1 MTDILCLA
9 HRKDV
14 DGLASHAILRRYAL
28 INGYSIKHFFVN
40 YGDFNDAI
48 REISDYVGKLIVVA
62 DIGYNKNFMEVSE
75 ILKKLAEKNEFLWI
89 DHHDWSDSKL
99 NTDIKFIIDM
109 KYCAAELVY
118 RTFMKDDEV
127 SKELAYLAR
136 THDFRLKNERSEL
149 ADKIYEVISSGF
161 DKEKIVDYLS
171 KGIFWNEE
179 FENAYI
185 KYQKAKEK
193 GFKFLD
199 EHVKVYKN
207 RYKFVL
213 ALSKDYLSSTIATS
227 YLLEKYDVD
236 FVVCLWKNG
245 KMSFRRKNKK
255 INLKEIA
262 KNFNGGGREEAAGAK
277 IDITINEDNFEE
289 IFDKISE
296 KIKNILETIK
306 VLNAKDKE

>member
-1 MTDILCLA
+1 MVDIVCLA

-14 DGLASHAILRRYAL
+14 DGLASHAILRRHAL
-28 INGYSIKHFFVN
+28 KEKVQIQHFFVN
-40 YGDFNDAI
+40 YGDFNDTI
-48 REISDYVGKLIVVA
+48 KKISNYAGKLIVVA
-62 DIGYNKNFMEVSE
+62 DIGYNENFREVSE
-75 ILKKLAEKNEFLWI
+75 ILQNLAEKNEFLWI

-118 RTFMKDDEV
+118 RTFMEGDEI

-136 THDFRLKNERSEL
+136 THDFRLRNEKSEL

-171 KGIFWNEE
+171 RGIFWNEE
-179 FENAYI
+179 FEDAYM
-185 KYQKAKEK
+185 KYQRAKEK
-193 GFKFLD
+193 GFRYLD
-199 EHVKVYKN
+199 DHVRIYKN
-207 RYKFVL
+207 RYKFVI

-236 FVVCLWKNG
+236 FVVCVWKNG

-262 KNFNGGGREEAAGAK
+262 KYFNGGGREEAAGAK
-277 IDITINEDNFEE
+277 MSITIDDKNFTE
-289 IFDKISE
+289 IFDKIAKKIE
-296 KIKNILETIK
+296 KIVEKM
-306 VLNAKDKE
+306 